1 MGFIHLHNHTEYS
14 ILDGACRISEMV
26 QAARG
31 MGMEALAIT
40 DHGAM
45 HGVVP
50 FYEEASKAGIKP
62 VLGAELY
69 VAQASRF
76 DRLPGREES
85 PSHLVLLAK
94 DQTGYRNLMRMV
106 TVSYFDGF
114 YYKPRVDL
122 EVLRENGEGLIALTA
137 CIKGQV
143 PRLLMSGD
151 EKGARRTLLDYL
163 EIFGEGNV
171 FVELQDQG
179 MEEQPGLNES
189 LAALARET
197 GVGLVATN
205 DVHYT
210 YREDHLAHD
219 VLLCIQTG
227 STIDQEDRLKFSSDQ
242 FYLKEPDEM
251 ASILAAYPEAISNT
265 ADIAERC
272 NVELEFDRYLLP
284 RYQVPEQ
291 HSLDSYLEELT
302 REGLQGIY
310 GGGPEEAEAHERLDY
325 ELSVIRDMGFSGYFL
340 VVWDFVRYAK
350 SQGIMVG
357 PGRGSAA
364 GSIVAYCLGIT
375 SIDPIR
381 HGLLFERFLN
391 PSRRTMPD
399 IDIDFCYVRRPE
411 VIDYVTRK
419 YGADRVAQ
427 IVTFSTLAAR
437 AAIRDAGRVF
447 NVEYGRVDKL
457 AKMIPEEL
465 NMTIDK
471 AVGSSAELREV
482 YGSDEQAKEIID
494 TARKL
499 EGLIRQDSIHAA
511 GVVIADDELCNYAP
525 LQRKGAEAETVTQFD
540 MKAVQ
545 RIGLLKMD
553 FLGLRTLTVI
563 DDTVDNIRRR
573 TGEMLDIDA
582 IPLDDEETYALLQRA
597 ESVGVF
603 QLESGGMRNLLRD
616 LVPTSFEDIVVTN
629 ALYRPGPLGSGMVRD
644 YVERKHGRTPIIYPH
659 ETLEPILRETYG
671 VLVYQEQVMQLA
683 VQMAGYSMA
692 EADVLRAAI
701 AKSKADVVA
710 EQRKKFVGGAVERGF
725 EKRFAEDTFSLVEKF
740 GNYGFNK
747 SHATGY
753 ALVSY
758 QTAYLKTHYP
768 REFMAALLT
777 SVINTKDRVPF
788 YVNECREMGIE
799 ILPPDI
805 NKSYAG
811 FTATDEGIR
820 FGLSAVRNVGESAV
834 ESIKRVRQDAG
845 EFRSFQDFCERVE
858 VGVLNKRALESLV
871 KSGAFDSMG
880 YTRNHLLKTYDAV
893 ADVCTA
899 KRRRAQEGQFSL
911 FDGGEQQD
919 IDADL
924 LEGKV
929 FTELPKDR
937 LLSYEKEVL
946 GLYVTDHP
954 LMEVKDR
961 LKKYVECD
969 TAHLKEL
976 KDGNI
981 RWVGGIVSKITKK
994 LTKKGDPM
1002 AVVNLEDLVGS
1013 VEIVVFP
1020 TLYAQHVEVLTEDE
1034 IVCIRGRLDVRE
1046 DEVKM
1051 IALEI
1056 NKPDLQDES
1065 QRPFIVKLSAERCT
1079 DDVLAQLKSILQEH
1093 PGPNPVEIHMR
1104 NDAQTM
1110 ILKLGDGFRVD
1121 PSSHLHGELRA
1132 WLGENGVSRG

>member
-26 QAARG
+26 QAARD
-31 MGMEALAIT
+31 MGMESLAIT

-50 FYEEASKAGIKP
+50 FYEAASKAGIKP

-69 VAQASRF
+69 IAQGSRF

-85 PSHLVLLAK
+85 PSHLVLLARNE
-94 DQTGYRNLMRMV
+94 TGYRNLMRMV
-106 TVSYFDGF
+106 TVSYFDGY
-114 YYKPRVDL
+114 YYKPRIDL
-122 EVLRENGEGLIALTA
+122 EVLRENCEGLIALTA

-143 PRLLMSGD
+143 PRMLLSGD
-151 EKGARRTLLDYL
+151 EAGARRVLREYL
-163 EIFGEGNV
+163 EIFGDGNV
-171 FVELQDQG
+171 YVELQDQG
-179 MEEQPGLNES
+179 LEEQRGLNES
-189 LAALARET
+189 LASMAREE

-210 YREDHLAHD
+210 YRDDHLAHD

-242 FYLKEPDEM
+242 FYLKEPKEM
-251 ASILAAYPEAISNT
+251 ADVFSAYPEALSNT
-265 ADIAERC
+265 AEVAALCD
-272 NVELEFDRYLLP
+272 VQLEFDRYLLP
-284 RYQVPEQ
+284 KYQVPPK

-302 REGLQGIY
+302 REGLQRIY
-310 GGGPEEAEAHERLDY
+310 GGGTEETEAYERLDY

-340 VVWDFVRYAK
+340 VVWDFVRHAK

-375 SIDPIR
+375 MIDPIG

-399 IDIDFCYVRRPE
+399 IDIDFCYERRPE
-411 VIDYVTRK
+411 VIEYVTRK

-471 AVGSSAELREV
+471 ALGSSAELREV

-494 TARKL
+494 IARKL

-563 DDTVDNIRRR
+563 GDTVDNIRRR
-573 TGEMLDIDA
+573 TGEEIDVEQ
-582 IPLDDEETYALLQRA
+582 IPLDDADTYALLQRA
-597 ESVGVF
+597 ESIGVF
-603 QLESGGMRNLLRD
+603 QLESSGMRNLLRD
-616 LVPTSFEDIVVTN
+616 LVPTTFEDIVVTN

-644 YVERKHGRTPIIYPH
+644 FVERKHGRNPIIYPH
-659 ETLEPILRETYG
+659 EKLEPILRETYG

-683 VQMAGYSMA
+683 VRMAGYSLA
-692 EADVLRAAI
+692 EADILRGAI
-701 AKSKADVVA
+701 AKSKQDVVA
-710 EQRKKFVGGAVERGF
+710 EQRQKFVEGAVASGYEA
-725 EKRFAEDTFSLVEKF
+725 RFADDTFSLVEKF

-777 SVINTKDRVPF
+777 SVINTKDKVPF
-788 YVNECREMGIE
+788 YINECREMGIE

-820 FGLSAVRNVGESAV
+820 FGLSAVRNVGEAAV
-834 ESIKRVRQDAG
+834 ESIQRVREETG
-845 EFRSFQDFCERVE
+845 EFKSFQDFCERIE
-858 VGVLNKRALESLV
+858 IGFLNKRALESLI
-871 KSGAFDSMG
+871 KSGAFDAMG

-893 ADVCTA
+893 ADICSA

-911 FDGGEQQD
+911 FDGGDTPD

-924 LEGKV
+924 LEGQS
-929 FTELPKDR
+929 FAELPKDR
-937 LLSYEKEVL
+937 LLAYEKEML

-961 LKKYVECD
+961 LRKYIECD
-969 TAHLKEL
+969 TVRLREL

-981 RWVGGIVSKITKK
+981 RWIGGIIAKVNKK

-1002 AVVNLEDLVGS
+1002 AMLMLEDLVGS

-1020 TLYAQHVEVLTEDE
+1020 SLYAQFVEILVEDE
-1034 IVCIRGRLDVRE
+1034 IICVRGRLDVRE

-1051 IALEI
+1051 VALEI
-1056 NKPDLQDES
+1056 MRPDLQDDRN
-1065 QRPFIVKLSAERCT
+1065 RPLIVKLSSERCT
-1079 DDVLAQLKSILQEH
+1079 DDILIKLKEMLKEH
-1093 PGPNPVEIHMR
+1093 AGPNPVELHLR
-1104 NDAQTM
+1104 DGDKTTV
-1110 ILKLGDGFRVD
+1110 LKLGDGFRVD
-1121 PSSHLHGELRA
+1121 PSSHLHGELRSF
-1132 WLGENGVSRG
+1132 LGENGVSRG

>member
-1 MGFIHLHNHTEYS
+1 MAFVHLHNHTEYS

-26 QAARG
+26 EAACS

-50 FYEEASKAGIKP
+50 FYEAASEAGIKP
-62 VLGAELY
+62 ILGAELY
-69 VAQASRF
+69 VAQGSRF

-85 PSHLVLLAK
+85 PSHLVLLAANEK
-94 DQTGYRNLMRMV
+94 GYRNLMRMV

-114 YYKPRVDL
+114 YYKPRVDM
-122 EVLRENGEGLIALTA
+122 EVLRENAAGLIALTA

-143 PRLLMSGD
+143 PRRILSGD
-151 EKGARRTLLDYL
+151 EDGAREMIREYL
-163 EIFGEGNV
+163 KIFGEENLY
-171 FVELQDQG
+171 VELQDQG
-179 MEEQPGLNES
+179 MEEQRDLNRALAS
-189 LAALARET
+189 LAQEA

-210 YREDHLAHD
+210 HREDHLAHD

-242 FYLKEPDEM
+242 FYLKKPEEM
-251 ASILAAYPEAISNT
+251 AGVFADYPEALSNT
-265 ADIAERC
+265 AEIAARC
-272 NVELEFDRYLLP
+272 NVQLEFDRYLLP
-284 RYQVPEQ
+284 KYQVPDQ

-302 REGLQGIY
+302 REGFQRIY
-310 GGGPEEAEAHERLDY
+310 GGGPDEAEAHERLEH

-340 VVWDFVRYAK
+340 VVWDFVRHAK
-350 SQGIMVG
+350 SKGIMVG

-364 GSIVAYCLGIT
+364 GSIVAYVLGIT
-375 SIDPIR
+375 AIDPIR
-381 HGLLFERFLN
+381 NGLLFERFLN

-399 IDIDFCYVRRPE
+399 IDIDFCYERRPE

-419 YGADRVAQ
+419 YGDDRVAQ

-457 AKMIPEEL
+457 AKMIPEEIGV
-465 NMTIDK
+465 TIDR
-471 AVGSSAELREV
+471 ALSGSAELREV
-482 YGSDEQAKEIID
+482 YNSDEQAKEIID

-563 DDTVDNIRRR
+563 GDTVENIRRR
-573 TGEMLDIDA
+573 TGEVLDIEK

-603 QLESGGMRNLLRD
+603 QLESAGMRALLRD

-629 ALYRPGPLGSGMVRD
+629 ALFRPGPLGSGMVRD
-644 YVERKHGRTPIIYPH
+644 FVERKHGRTPIVYPH
-659 ETLEPILRETYG
+659 EKLEPILRETYG

-683 VQMAGYSMA
+683 VQMAGYSLA
-692 EADVLRAAI
+692 EADTLRAAI
-701 AKSKADVVA
+701 AKSMADVVT
-710 EQRKKFVGGAVERGF
+710 EQRKKFVEGAVERGF
-725 EKRFAEDTFSLVEKF
+725 EKRFAEETFDLVEKF

-753 ALVSY
+753 ALISY

-777 SVINTKDRVPF
+777 SVINTKDKVPF

-834 ESIKRVRQDAG
+834 ESIKRVREETG
-845 EFRSFQDFCERVE
+845 EFKSFQDFCERVE
-858 VGVLNKRALESLV
+858 AGVLNKRALESLI

-893 ADVCTA
+893 VDVCA
-899 KRRRAQEGQFSL
+899 SRRRRAQEGQFSL
-911 FDGGEQQD
+911 FDGGEAPD
-919 IDADL
+919 IDQEL
-924 LEGKV
+924 LEGEA
-929 FTELPKDR
+929 FPELPKDR
-937 LLSYEKEVL
+937 LLAYEKEML

-961 LKKYVECD
+961 LRKHVDCD
-969 TAHLKEL
+969 TMHLREL
-976 KDGNI
+976 KDGNV
-981 RWVGGIVSKITKK
+981 RRVGGIVSKVTKK

-1002 AVVNLEDLVGS
+1002 AVIILEDLVGS

-1020 TLYAQHVEVLTEDE
+1020 ALYAQFVEILAEDE
-1034 IVCIRGRLDVRE
+1034 IICVRGRLDVRE
-1046 DEVKM
+1046 EEVKLV
-1051 IALEI
+1051 ALEI
-1056 NKPDLQDES
+1056 VKPDLTDE
-1065 QRPFIVKLSAERCT
+1065 RDRALIVKLREERCT
-1079 DDVLAQLKSILQEH
+1079 DADLSRLKEILAEH
-1093 PGPNPVEIHMR
+1093 PGTNPVELHLGGESRTTVI
-1104 NDAQTM
+1104 
-1110 ILKLGDGFRVD
+1110 KLGEGFRVN

-1132 WLGENGVSRG
+1132 FLGENGVCRG